1 VWRYLKDA
9 FFVGIE
15 VPGLGKLPLNAL
27 AVAACGIL
35 GFAEPSLWLLGLGG
49 EAALL
54 FGLVSSERFR
64 KVVDA
69 RHLQSSE
76 EDAETKR
83 RALVATLPPVLQKR
97 LIDLGSV
104 CQKVTE
110 VSEQT
115 DEFTA
120 STNRDALQRLE
131 WVYLKLLVARNNMV
145 TMTGKESESELAAQV
160 RNLEASLETQNA
172 TGSLR
177 QSKQATLAIL
187 KERLANIHRRQ
198 ETLDEIDSD
207 LTRIEAQAQLVL
219 ENTTIQGKP
228 PTISTDIEL
237 ASNLSSGSLFGDSG
251 VAIADL
257 EQTFGASTAPHRS
270 RATEP

>member
-1 VWRYLKDA
+1 M
-9 FFVGIE
+9 GIN
-15 VPGLGKLPLNAL
+15 VPALGKIPANAL
-27 AVAACGIL
+27 GVAAFGIL
-35 GFAEPSLWLLGLGG
+35 GFAEPSLWLLGLGA

-54 FGLVSSERFR
+54 FGLVNSERFR

-69 RHLQSSE
+69 KHIESSE
-76 EDAETKR
+76 EDAEAKR

-97 LIDLGSV
+97 LVDLGRV
-104 CQKVTE
+104 CQQVSD

-115 DEFTA
+115 DEFVA
-120 STNRDALQRLE
+120 ATNRDALNRLE

-145 TMTGKESESELAAQV
+145 TMSGKESERELLEQV
-160 RNLEASLETQNA
+160 KNLDASLGTESTS
-172 TGSLR
+172 GSLR

-187 KERLANIHRRQ
+187 KERLANVRRRQ

-228 PTISTDIEL
+228 PTISADIEL
-237 ASNLSSGSLFGDSG
+237 ASNLTSGTLFGDSG

-257 EQTFGASTAPHRS
+257 EHTFGASTTRGRTPES
-270 RATEP
+270 